1 MITLEAVMTLFA
13 LTIMA
18 GVITAAIEVGLIRR
32 SDNATQ
38 KGNARPDR
46 TSG

>member
-18 GVITAAIEVGLIRR
+18 GVISAVIELGFIRR